1 MSNQQSNTKQGET
14 LRNNAKTEDVRQ
26 SNIIAGKG
34 IYSESIIR

>member
-34 IYSESIIR
+34 IYIERV